1 MSYGFYF
8 LSGVL
13 FISGV
18 LLLASTE
25 DTNSLLGGAVLIM
38 LAFGLTYMGGKVDDW
53 KKFNAGR
60 TLGTTPRPME

>member
-8 LSGVL
+8 LSGFL

-25 DTNSLLGGAVLIM
+25 DNNSLLGGAILIIF
-38 LAFGLTYMGGKVDDW
+38 AFGFIYMGGKVDD
-53 KKFNAGR
+53 
-60 TLGTTPRPME
+60 

>member
-8 LSGVL
+8 LSGFL

-25 DTNSLLGGAVLIM
+25 DNNSLLGGAVLIM
-38 LAFGLTYMGGKVDDW
+38 IAFALTYMGGKVDD
-53 KKFNAGR
+53 
-60 TLGTTPRPME
+60 